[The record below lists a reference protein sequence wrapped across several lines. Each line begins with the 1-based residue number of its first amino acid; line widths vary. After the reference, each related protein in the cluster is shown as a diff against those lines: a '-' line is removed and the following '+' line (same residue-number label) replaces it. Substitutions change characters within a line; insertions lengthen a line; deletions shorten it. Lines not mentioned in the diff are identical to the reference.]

1 VNTESRPAAVYC
13 RISQDRSGEGL
24 GVERQKED
32 GRALAASLGWSVV
45 QVYTDNDITA
55 YKDKPRPGYQAM
67 LEAIKSG
74 AIKGVIAWHPS
85 WLHRRTKELIPY
97 IELCKAHSV
106 VTHTVK
112 AGHWDLSNPS
122 GEAVAVTLSAWDQ
135 YESATKAERIARA
148 IEQKA
153 KKGGFHGGTRPF
165 GFEKDGVTIRPEEAA
180 ELAKA
185 VEQIVTG
192 VSVRAVVRDLN
203 EREVPTVMGK
213 TWTSQ
218 QIREAICSPRIAGLS
233 SYKGEIVGPA
243 AWAPIVPRETWEA
256 ARHILLDPARRSN
269 AGRGPGV
276 RWLGSGLYCCGIC
289 GGNKMRASRTGGKR
303 PSYRCRAG
311 GEMRH
316 VSRDAAALDAFVE
329 AVLIERLSRAGL
341 VHRTLKAADT
351 VDMAALRAESEAL
364 LLRREQL
371 AEDFALGKI
380 ARSAMLAGTK
390 KITGRSA
397 EIDAIMAAAGWRSP
411 LEVFADKA
419 ADIPKIWAGL
429 NLGQKRAVLDYLCTI
444 TVLPVGRS
452 GGSGLDPDG
461 VRIDWKTA

>member
-1 VNTESRPAAVYC
+1 M
-13 RISQDRSGEGL
+13 SQDRSGEGL

-32 GRALAASLGWSVV
+32 GHALAESLGWSVV
-45 QVYTDNDITA
+45 QVYADNDITA
-55 YKDKPRPGYQAM
+55 YKEKPRPAYQAM
-67 LEAIKSG
+67 MEAIKSG

-85 WLHRRTKELIPY
+85 RLHRRTKELIPY
-97 IELCKAHSV
+97 IELCKAHGV

-153 KKGGFHGGTRPF
+153 KKGEFHGGTRPF
-165 GFEKDGVTIRPEEAA
+165 GFEKDGVTIRPDEAA

-203 EREVPTVMGK
+203 ERKVPTVMGK

-218 QIREAICSPRIAGLS
+218 QIREVICSPRIAGLS

-243 AWAPIVPRETWEA
+243 AWSPIIPRQTWEA
-256 ARHILLDPARRSN
+256 VRHILLDPARRSN

-289 GGNKMRASRTGGKR
+289 GGNKMRASRTGGRR

-311 GEMRH
+311 GELRH

-341 VHRTLKAADT
+341 VQRTLKAADS

-364 LLRREQL
+364 LLRREHL
-371 AEDFALGKI
+371 AEDFALGNI
-380 ARSAMLAGTK
+380 TRSAMLAGTK
-390 KITGRSA
+390 KISERSA
-397 EIDAIMAAAGWRSP
+397 EIEAIMAAAGWRSP
-411 LEVFADKA
+411 LEVFAGRP

-429 NLGQKRAVLDYLCTI
+429 NLGQKRAVLDYLCTV

-452 GGSGLDPDG
+452 RRSGLDPTG
-461 VRIDWKTA
+461 VRIDWKAA